1 MDRAVP
7 MRDDEIQPGSRNTNT
22 RGLDMNYPTAI
33 VVSAGLIASAVFL
46 TGQGHSQSAAGRY
59 AVSADTGYAWVLD
72 TTAGTVWG
80 CKTIPTGGAI
90 ACTPPLTLKP

>member
-1 MDRAVP
+1 
-7 MRDDEIQPGSRNTNT
+7 
-22 RGLDMNYPTAI
+22 MNYPTAI

-46 TGQGHSQSAAGRY
+46 TSQGHSQSQSAAGRY

-80 CKTIPTGGAI
+80 CKTVPAGGAI